1 VLTAPAGGAADE
13 KGILMVEQG
22 ATFRPGEF
30 VPSSGIYQCE
40 SGCGHRHEST
50 DVKGHR
56 FPPLPADCKGGRWVL
71 EHATQH
77 R

>member
-1 VLTAPAGGAADE
+1 MAQRDT
-13 KGILMVEQG
+13 
-22 ATFRPGEF
+22 TFRPGEI
-30 VPSSGIYQCE
+30 VPASGIYRCE
-40 SGCGHRHEST
+40 GGCDHRLEST

-56 FPPLPADCKGGRWVL
+56 FPPLPPDCTGGRWVL